1 MNNESRTNV
10 HKPLVQI
17 FLRVDGGSKVLREG
31 VWEEKPGKSANRPP
45 SLPLHHSRASRDCS
59 RELRQNPRS
68 SIAWAVQAF
77 GIIRYSF
84 VKLCI
89 DVGIS

>member
-1 MNNESRTNV
+1 MCTN
-10 HKPLVQI
+10 LFFQI

-84 VKLCI
+84 VKFLYRCWYLVI
-89 DVGIS
+89 YRRQ